1 MTNINIINL
10 ILSFFIFLV
19 FINYLFK
26 YLNIVDIGIGIQ
38 KDINLKGVP
47 LSGGAYFF
55 MALFYLIGK
64 SSNFINLTIIAAIV
78 VMGILSDKQII
89 IKPFIKLLA
98 QIFFI
103 LVFLFLNN
111 IFLVQETSISFIDF
125 FLDYFLFKI
134 LFTCFCIL
142 IIINGTN
149 FIDGVNGNV
158 IIYSSKIYLIIY
170 LISLN
175 LKLDPLIL
183 NFFLSLIIIS
193 LVYILFNFLN
203 KSFLG
208 DSGAYLIG
216 FLNSLIIIIFVDIN
230 NLSPIFALSLLFYLW
245 FEVIFSFIRK
255 IRIKKSPFYPDDA
268 HLHILIK
275 KNLINMIDNENVA
288 NNFTSLIIGI
298 LNLPIFI
305 FSYYFKNNG
314 FILGLAIVI
323 QILIYYLIYFYI
335 NKHAPKKNNN

>member
-1 MTNINIINL
+1 MTTINTINL
-10 ILSFFIFLV
+10 ILSFFILLV

-47 LSGGAYFF
+47 LSGGAYFLL
-55 MALFYLIGK
+55 ALLYLLDK
-64 SSNFINLTIIAAIV
+64 SSNFVNVTIISAFV
-78 VMGILSDKQII
+78 VIGILSDKQII

-103 LVFLFLNN
+103 LFFLFLNN
-111 IFLVQETSISFIDF
+111 IFLVQETSITFIDF

-158 IIYSSKIYLIIY
+158 IINSSKIYLIIY

-175 LKLDPLIL
+175 LKLDPLIS

-193 LVYILFNFLN
+193 LIYLLFNFFN

-216 FLNSLIIIIFVDIN
+216 LLNSSIVIIFVNIN
-230 NLSPIFALSLLFYLW
+230 NLSPIFALSILFYLW
-245 FEVIFSFIRK
+245 FEVIFSFMRK
-255 IRIKKSPFYPDDA
+255 IRLKKSPFYPDNL

-275 KNLINMIDNENVA
+275 KNLINMFDNQNYA

-298 LNLPIFI
+298 FNIPIFI
-305 FSYYFKNNG
+305 ASYFFKNNG
-314 FILGLAIVI
+314 FILGLSIVF
-323 QILIYYLIYFYI
+323 QTLIYLSVYFYLI
-335 NKHAPKKNNN
+335 KHVSKKNNN